1 MGQLLMDRC
10 LSGSLGAVAAFVL
23 FAGSA
28 GADATPPQLVSFS
41 ISPLSVDTSS
51 GPATLNVSISAQD
64 SNGFGANA
72 AGNGSLSLALQS
84 GTTVFSRQRL
94 PITGG
99 SSTNPA
105 FQFPFPLRQFSPQG
119 NYAFGITLGVHAS

>member
-10 LSGSLGAVAAFVL
+10 WSALLGAVAAFVL

-72 AGNGSLSLALQS
+72 AANGSLSAPLQP
-84 GTTVFSRQRL
+84 GNT
-94 PITGG
+94 I
-99 SSTNPA
+99 
-105 FQFPFPLRQFSPQG
+105 FSPQ
-119 NYAFGITLGVHAS
+119 TLPPPAPTP